1 MMKDFYMKILGV
13 GGGYYKS
20 LLFSVIM
27 GRRKINKFIKNETI
41 RCLLQLMLY
50 LSRFSYA
57 MLYNVH
63 CWHWNNV
70 KIFLLRV
77 EEIILFRCGDD
88 EDSVFICV
96 FFQGR

>member
-1 MMKDFYMKILGV
+1 
-13 GGGYYKS
+13 
-20 LLFSVIM
+20 M

-57 MLYNVH
+57 MLYNAY

-88 EDSVFICV
+88 DEDSVFICV
-96 FFQGR
+96 FF